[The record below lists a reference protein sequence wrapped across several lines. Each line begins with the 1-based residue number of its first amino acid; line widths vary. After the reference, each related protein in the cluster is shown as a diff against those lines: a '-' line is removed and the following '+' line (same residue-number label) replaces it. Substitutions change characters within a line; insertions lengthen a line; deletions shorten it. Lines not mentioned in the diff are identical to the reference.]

1 MKSRRSAVWRRRVA
15 CDFETCRTRGVTGL
29 KKWGVGHCFYAAST
43 RCICCHHTTSWKYL
57 VPEIAM
63 LKKWVNNLA
72 WKTQNCH
79 VIFNHL
85 KLIFVWI
92 LITYIEDFTFNCTYS
107 RVLFV
112 CCIFIALVL
121 SNLSLFYFFVI
132 ACLCLAA
139 CIGEI
144 NFLISAAKWPVW
156 KEPSL
161 HISGCRTEV
170 GPDLG
175 VIIHTEWSTKRA
187 LTVYG
192 LTLNSYQRPKFW

>member
-1 MKSRRSAVWRRRVA
+1 MLSS
-15 CDFETCRTRGVTGL
+15 
-29 KKWGVGHCFYAAST
+29 H
-43 RCICCHHTTSWKYL
+43 YL
-57 VPEIAM
+57 VKI
-63 LKKWVNNLA
+63 LG
-72 WKTQNCH
+72 TRNCH
-79 VIFNHL
+79 AQEVSKQSGMKDS
-85 KLIFVWI
+85 KLSCNIQPFKIIFVWI

-144 NFLISAAKWPVW
+144 NFLISAAKWPVR

-175 VIIHTEWSTKRA
+175 GDH
-187 LTVYG
+187 
-192 LTLNSYQRPKFW
+192 SY